1 MINTDF
7 MHDVDT
13 TVQPLTMYT
22 IAGIIS
28 PFVDQVEVIEPMKY
42 RIANLQEDI
51 LTVILKKIR
60 DADLLA
66 FTVNTFSW
74 AEILRLI
81 KKVKDNNKQIKIVI
95 GGIHISYFYKEIM
108 LKTPQIDYALV
119 GEAEIAFP
127 KFIQY
132 LKGELRIE
140 EVPNLKYVQHEKLI
154 ENAKA
159 PLIDFEHEIVP
170 MPRYDLAEKNFFD
183 RFTFEASRGCQG
195 NCRFCS
201 IFYKRCWRKYSEDT
215 VLNRLSIF
223 KKYLDSLCKNKDFI
237 FTDDCFTTDQ
247 QWARNVLGGM
257 LNLCLHLF
265 EWHVL

>member
-1 MINTDF
+1 M
-7 MHDVDT
+7 
-13 TVQPLTMYT
+13 
-22 IAGIIS
+22 
-28 PFVDQVEVIEPMKY
+28 
-42 RIANLQEDI
+42 
-51 LTVILKKIR
+51 
-60 DADLLA
+60 A

-170 MPRYDLAEKNFFD
+170 MPRYDLAEKNF
-183 RFTFEASRGCQG
+183 
-195 NCRFCS
+195 
-201 IFYKRCWRKYSEDT
+201 
-215 VLNRLSIF
+215 
-223 KKYLDSLCKNKDFI
+223 
-237 FTDDCFTTDQ
+237 
-247 QWARNVLGGM
+247 
-257 LNLCLHLF
+257 
-265 EWHVL
+265 